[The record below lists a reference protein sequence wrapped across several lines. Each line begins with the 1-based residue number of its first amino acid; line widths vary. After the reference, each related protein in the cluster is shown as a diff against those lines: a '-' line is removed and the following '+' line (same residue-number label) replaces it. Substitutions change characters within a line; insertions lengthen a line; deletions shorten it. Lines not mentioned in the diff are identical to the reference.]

1 MRIARDAYELA
12 ELADRWK
19 LSAADIRS
27 LVGRGILTLSVRI
40 VAQPALLSMQ
50 DETMEGEVFWVPTEE
65 TVFSGLGDLLLQD
78 AFKLVRTGEARVTD
92 LLLSNETL
100 VTLRRGDGIALS
112 NVDLLVRS
120 DHAAQL
126 QRDVIGVPAREI
138 DAFDFRMFVYDG
150 REFAFT
156 LPQARAL
163 EFMLEQTLAGAP
175 DQYHG
180 KILDAVGSSCRN
192 LSSLFSRKPHWKRLL
207 KQTPGR
213 RGWYY
218 LDPDFVVWHCAT
230 G

>member
-1 MRIARDAYELA
+1 MRIERDAYELA
-12 ELADRWK
+12 ELADRWG
-19 LSAADIRS
+19 LSSADIRS

-40 VAQPALLSMQ
+40 VAQPALLSVQ
-50 DETMEGEVFWVPTEE
+50 DETMDGEVFWVPNEE
-65 TVFSGLGDLLLQD
+65 TVFSGLGDLLLRD
-78 AFKLVRTGEARVTD
+78 AFQLVRSGEARVRD
-92 LLLSNETL
+92 LILPGSTL
-100 VTLRRGDGIALS
+100 VTLRRDDGIVLS
-112 NVDLLVRS
+112 HVDLLVRS

-126 QRDVIGVPAREI
+126 QGEVIGVPAREM

-150 REFAFT
+150 RDYAFT

-163 EFMLEQTLAGAP
+163 EFMLGQTLAGAP
-175 DQYHG
+175 DQHHG

-207 KQTPGR
+207 RQTPGR

-218 LDPDFVVWHCAT
+218 LDPDFVVWRCAT